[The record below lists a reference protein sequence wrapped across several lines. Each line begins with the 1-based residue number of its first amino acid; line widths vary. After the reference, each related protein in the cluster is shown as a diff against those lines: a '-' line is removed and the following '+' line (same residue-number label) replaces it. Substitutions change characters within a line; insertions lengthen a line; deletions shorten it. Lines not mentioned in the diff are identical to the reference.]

1 MNILAELRRRNT
13 LLYWFGLFNL
23 LVGVV
28 CITLQF
34 TDDIKVLGVN
44 RWLKPTKFYFS
55 VCLAVWT
62 LNWLIYYLTD
72 TKKVKKYAWLIFIS
86 MLFENGLILL
96 QAIRG
101 TTSHF
106 NFTNKFNII
115 VFQLMGFWV
124 LVFTVTVFFITM
136 QFFKQKQ
143 FSTTTT
149 YIWGIRLG
157 LVFFLLF
164 SLEGGIMLGFLKH
177 TIGAA
182 DGSEGLPLV
191 NWSRQYGDLR
201 IAHFFGLHSLQVLPL
216 AGYYIA
222 KSKNQLLLL
231 ASLYFTFVLLLF
243 IQAIKGIPLFF

>member
-1 MNILAELRRRNT
+1 MNILAELRRRNA

-23 LVGVV
+23 LVGIV
-28 CITLQF
+28 CIILQF

-55 VCLAVWT
+55 VGLMAWT
-62 LNWLIYYLTD
+62 LNWLMYYLAN
-72 TKKVKKYAWLIFIS
+72 TKKVKKYAWLIFVS

-96 QAIRG
+96 QAIRS

-106 NFTNKFNII
+106 NFTSKLNII
-115 VFQLMGFWV
+115 IFQLMGFWV
-124 LVFTVTVFFITM
+124 LVFTVTVFFITV
-136 QFFKQKQ
+136 QFFKQKR
-143 FSTTTT
+143 FNINTT
-149 YIWGIRLG
+149 YVWGIRLG

-164 SLEGGIMLGFLKH
+164 SLEGGVMLGLLKH

-182 DGSEGLPLV
+182 DGSEGLPVV

-216 AGYYIA
+216 AGCYIA
-222 KSKNQLLLL
+222 KTKNQLFLYG
-231 ASLYFTFVLLLF
+231 SLYFIFVLLLF